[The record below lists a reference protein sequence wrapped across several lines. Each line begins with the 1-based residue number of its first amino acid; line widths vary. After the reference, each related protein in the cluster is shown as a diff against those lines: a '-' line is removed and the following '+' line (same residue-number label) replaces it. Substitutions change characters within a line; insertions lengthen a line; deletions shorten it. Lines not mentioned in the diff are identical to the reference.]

1 MEEVDSALF
10 IADAAQVKTEHPGI
24 DHGDISEVGTPE
36 EQGRSNVIL
45 VVQQHPSEAGEDSMS
60 HLTSDQTVAI
70 LKSDGTLDSGFSVIN
85 QDNGL
90 DHHYTADGGIKI
102 AEEASLDGEMENK
115 TVENQNH
122 LIVNSGD
129 VSSIQVKEEQEMT
142 AYPQQYVILTQS
154 AEETEEAVDLNDASQ
169 PKYIKYEAANGLTY
183 VLALQEH
190 SDLLTQVTETN
201 SVDPAH
207 QNELS
212 PTKKTGIGK
221 RRLSGTSSVPA
232 QSSLTTSTQSSSRG
246 KSSHNASVDGINQAW
261 FTTRD
266 DKNALHSEGLKWK
279 QGQWTK
285 EEVDVLEDNINNY
298 CKEHNIKD
306 PAEVIFERSK
316 EERKDF
322 YRTVALGIQRP
333 LFSVYRRVTRMY
345 DRKNHRG
352 KYTST
357 EIRSLRSLRAKH
369 GNDWAAIGVALG
381 RSASSVKDKCRLMK
395 DNCNSGKWYPEEEA
409 RLAAAVHKLTGV
421 KPSESITSGLSW
433 AVVADQVGT
442 RSEKQCRTKWLNYL
456 NWKQQGGADWTREDD
471 NLLIERVS
479 SMNVVNDSELDW
491 VVLSKNWA
499 SVRSPQW
506 LRGKW
511 WALKRHIPDYN
522 KLSYPALLEQMKQV
536 IYWNMKP
543 KAGTIRQ
550 AKGDLDGT
558 NGTPMEFFKN
568 VIPVS
573 VGNLSDGSLSLT
585 YCPQDEEGYQ
595 AFEVLQSWTPQILG
609 SVTQVGAD
617 GSSDGMQGILRGDG
631 SHIIVQAL
639 GPNQGEGIHLC
650 GQQQVII
657 STADM
662 ETHDTD
668 DSEREAMAIQVA
680 AGGLEDH
687 TGHQDL
693 NVLTSESLHE
703 NTFTTDG
710 EEIVT
715 VAEFQTEVEE
725 ADQDMMSQD
734 VFETVTSEAGG
745 DLVMGISSAASSLMT
760 SLKDPIL
767 MSSSDVDC
775 DKSHNA
781 ELTDEID

>member
-1 MEEVDSALF
+1 MEETDRALF
-10 IADAAQVKTEHPGI
+10 IVQPAQIKVEPDSCVDGDGVENPVIESVIKPNVTVMVQHNPGNGA
-24 DHGDISEVGTPE
+24 HLAP
-36 EQGRSNVIL
+36 
-45 VVQQHPSEAGEDSMS
+45 MS
-60 HLTSDQTVAI
+60 SDVAI
-70 LKSDGTLDSGFSVIN
+70 LKNSYLDTGFSEIS
-85 QDNGL
+85 QENGL
-90 DHHYTADGGIKI
+90 EHQDTTAADVDESEISSMEP
-102 AEEASLDGEMENK
+102 AEEGKEGG
-115 TVENQNH
+115 NQPLLVTAN
-122 LIVNSGD
+122 D
-129 VSSIQVKEEQEMT
+129 VSSCSVSVKEEQDV
-142 AYPQQYVILTQS
+142 AAVPQQFVIFTHPPG
-154 AEETEEAVDLNDASQ
+154 EAVEINEPVPQ
-169 PKYIKYEAANGLTY
+169 PKYLRFEGADGLTY
-183 VLALQEH
+183 VLAVQEG
-190 SDLLTQVTETN
+190 DNLLTQVAE
-201 SVDPAH
+201 SV
-207 QNELS
+207 Q
-212 PTKKTGIGK
+212 PTQHASTVQDLRIGK
-221 RRLSGTSSVPA
+221 KKSVGASSTVAHTSSTIPA
-232 QSSLTTSTQSSSRG
+232 QSSSRG

-266 DKNALHSEGLKWK
+266 DKNALHNEGLKWK

-285 EEVDVLEDNINNY
+285 EEVEILEDNINNY

-352 KYTST
+352 KYTT
-357 EIRSLRSLRAKH
+357 NEMRNLRSLRAKH

-395 DNCNSGKWYPEEEA
+395 DNCNSGKWFPEEEA

-433 AVVADQVGT
+433 AVVADHVLT

-471 NLLIERVS
+471 HLLIERLS
-479 SMNVVNDSELDW
+479 KMNVFSDSEIDW
-491 VVLSKNWA
+491 VALSKDWA

-511 WALKRHIPDYN
+511 WALKRHIPEYN
-522 KLSYPALLEQMKQV
+522 KLSHPALLEQLKQV
-536 IYWNMKP
+536 IFWNMKP

-550 AKGDLDGT
+550 PKTDLDGSSG
-558 NGTPMEFFKN
+558 NSIEFFKN

-573 VGNLSDGSLSLT
+573 VGNLSADGSLSLT

-595 AFEVLQSWTPQILG
+595 AFEVLQSWTPQILS
-609 SVTQVGAD
+609 SVAQAGPETEAE
-617 GSSDGMQGILRGDG
+617 GMQGILNGDG
-631 SHIIVQAL
+631 GQIIVQTL
-639 GPNQGEGIHLC
+639 GPNQNDSIQLC

-657 STADM
+657 STAGLNSQQTQG
-662 ETHDTD
+662 ET
-668 DSEREAMAIQVA
+668 MAIQVA
-680 AGGLEDH
+680 RDGLAHHEEV
-687 TGHQDL
+687 QDL
-693 NVLTSESLHE
+693 NVLENESLHE

-715 VAEFQTEVEE
+715 VAEFQTQVDEP
-725 ADQDMMSQD
+725 DQDMMTQD

-745 DLVMGISSAASSLMT
+745 DLVMGISHTDASSLMT

-775 DKSHNA
+775 DKSQNA

>member
-1 MEEVDSALF
+1 
-10 IADAAQVKTEHPGI
+10 GI
-24 DHGDISEVGTPE
+24 
-36 EQGRSNVIL
+36 
-45 VVQQHPSEAGEDSMS
+45 
-60 HLTSDQTVAI
+60 
-70 LKSDGTLDSGFSVIN
+70 
-85 QDNGL
+85 GL
-90 DHHYTADGGIKI
+90 A
-102 AEEASLDGEMENK
+102 
-115 TVENQNH
+115 
-122 LIVNSGD
+122 
-129 VSSIQVKEEQEMT
+129 
-142 AYPQQYVILTQS
+142 
-154 AEETEEAVDLNDASQ
+154 EAVPQA
-169 PKYIKYEAANGLTY
+169 KYLKFEGADGLTY
-183 VLALQEH
+183 VLAVQEGNN
-190 SDLLTQVTETN
+190 LLTQVAEANIAEPTQIT
-201 SVDPAH
+201 
-207 QNELS
+207 QNAS
-212 PTKKTGIGK
+212 AVKTPGAGKK
-221 RRLSGTSSVPA
+221 RLSNSSRIQAQTSS
-232 QSSLTTSTQSSSRG
+232 TTSSSSSSSQSSSSRG

-261 FTTRD
+261 FTTKD
-266 DKNALHSEGLKWK
+266 DKDALHMEGLKWK

-285 EEVDVLEDNINNY
+285 EEVEILEENINSY

-306 PAEVIFERSK
+306 PADVIFERSK

-352 KYTST
+352 KYTTT
-357 EIRSLRSLRAKH
+357 EMRSLRSLRAKH

-433 AVVADQVGT
+433 AVVADHVGT

-479 SMNVVNDSELDW
+479 KMNVFSDSEIDW
-491 VVLSKNWA
+491 VALSKDWA

-536 IYWNMKP
+536 IFWNMKP
-543 KAGTIRQ
+543 KAGTLRQ
-550 AKGDLDGT
+550 SKTDLDG
-558 NGTPMEFFKN
+558 PASSAIEFFKN

-585 YCPQDEEGYQ
+585 YCPSEEEGYQ
-595 AFEVLQSWTPQILG
+595 AFEVLQSWTPQILS
-609 SVTQVGAD
+609 SVTQAGPDA
-617 GSSDGMQGILRGDG
+617 GGEGMQGILSEDG
-631 SHIIVQAL
+631 SQIIVQAL
-639 GPNQGEGIHLC
+639 GPNESEGIHLC

-657 STADM
+657 STAGLDGQV
-662 ETHDTD
+662 TD
-668 DSEREAMAIQVA
+668 GSEREAMAIQVD
-680 AGGLEDH
+680 GDGLAHH
-687 TGHQDL
+687 TEVQDL
-693 NVLTSESLHE
+693 NVLTSDGLHE

-725 ADQDMMSQD
+725 AEQDMMTQD

-745 DLVMGISSAASSLMT
+745 DLVMGISSPTAASSLMT

-775 DKSHNA
+775 EKCQNA